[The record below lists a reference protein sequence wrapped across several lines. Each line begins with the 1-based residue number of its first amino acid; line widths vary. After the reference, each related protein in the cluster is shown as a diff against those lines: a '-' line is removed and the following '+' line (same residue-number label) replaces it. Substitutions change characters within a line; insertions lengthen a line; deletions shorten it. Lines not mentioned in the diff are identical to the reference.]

1 MARLP
6 YLNPDDLEPGNRDL
20 LKRPINLFRA
30 MTHSPNGARA
40 FHGLGEYIRYGS
52 KLDARLREMAIIQVG
67 YVTRS
72 VYEYTH
78 HIKIGRDFGVTDD
91 DLRAIAKETAGQA
104 SGLDELSAG
113 VLRAAREMTC
123 GQAASDATW
132 TTLSEHLKPE
142 HLTDLVLTISF
153 YNAVVRFLATMQID
167 NEPEYQ
173 VFLTNFPFSK
183 QPE

>member
-6 YLNPDDLEPGNRDL
+6 YLDPSDLAPENQDL

-40 FHGLGEYIRYGS
+40 FHGLGEYIRWDS

-67 YVTRS
+67 YLTRS

-78 HIKIGRDFGVTDD
+78 HIKIGRDFGVSDD
-91 DLRAIAKETAGQA
+91 DLRGIAAETAGQP
-104 SGLDELSAG
+104 SGLDELTRT
-113 VLRAAREMTC
+113 VLRAAREMTASH
-123 GQAASDATW
+123 AASDASW
-132 TTLSEHLKPE
+132 SVLCRHLNPE

-173 VFLTNFPFSK
+173 RYLADFPFAAG
-183 QPE
+183 

>member
-6 YLNPDDLEPGNRDL
+6 YLNPSDLAPENQDL

-40 FHGLGEYIRYGS
+40 FHGLGEYIRWNS
-52 KLDARLREMAIIQVG
+52 PLDARLREMAIIQVG
-67 YVTRS
+67 YLTRS

-78 HIKIGRDFGVTDD
+78 HIKIGRDFGVTDA
-91 DLRAIAKETAGQA
+91 DLRGIALETAGEP
-104 SGLDELSAG
+104 SGLDGLTCA
-113 VLRAAREMTC
+113 VLLAAREMTT
-123 GQAASDATW
+123 GLAASDATW
-132 TTLSEHLKPE
+132 AQLSAHLNPE
-142 HLTDLVLTISF
+142 HLTDLVLIISF

-173 VFLTNFPFSK
+173 VLLAEFPFASA
-183 QPE
+183 